1 MESEFDTTILK
12 LIKEQILSNPESL
25 YINDLIGIG
34 TIGKVY
40 KIKIPNE
47 KQVFALK
54 VISKIF
60 IKILL
65 LLILILALFRQIL

>member
-1 MESEFDTTILK
+1 MESDATFLK

-40 KIKIPNE
+40 KIKISNE
-47 KQVFALK
+47 KQV
-54 VISKIF
+54 
-60 IKILL
+60 LL
-65 LLILILALFRQIL
+65 